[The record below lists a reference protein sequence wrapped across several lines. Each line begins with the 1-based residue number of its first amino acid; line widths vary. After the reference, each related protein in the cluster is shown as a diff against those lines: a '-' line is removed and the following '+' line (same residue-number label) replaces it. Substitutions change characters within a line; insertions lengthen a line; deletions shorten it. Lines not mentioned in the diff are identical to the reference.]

1 MFQVSRKNSQG
12 PWGLP
17 NSARI
22 HPLDNG
28 HKTEVLNFLA
38 AHPLRT
44 FMMTSLINDNG
55 LVTSFNRGTFYGC
68 RADQGRLEGVA
79 LIGDITLFEA
89 ENDRALAAF
98 VRLTRTCPT
107 ADVVLGRAER
117 VDRFL
122 SYYTQASVKPRLVCY
137 ELLLRNRST
146 ANVETVASLRPA
158 TFNDLELVVPVHAQL
173 VFEEKGVNPLEVDPA
188 GFRQRCAHRVQQ
200 GRVWGAIEDGRL
212 KFKANVVS
220 ETAEVTYLE
229 GVYVSSEHRG
239 NGYGA
244 RCLTQLTNHL
254 LERAD
259 SVCLLVNQKNLLA
272 QACYRKAGYQFQEYY
287 DTLYLQHQPPPADRE
302 LQP

>member
-1 MFQVSRKNSQG
+1 L
-12 PWGLP
+12 GLR
-17 NSARI
+17 NGERI

-28 HKTEVLNFLA
+28 HKLEVLDLLA

-55 LVTSFNRGTFYGC
+55 LVTSFNRGTFYGF
-68 RADQGRLEGVA
+68 RADHGRLEGVA
-79 LIGDITLFEA
+79 LIGDITLFET
-89 ENDRALAAF
+89 ENDCALAAF
-98 VRLTRTCPT
+98 ARLTRACPT

-158 TFNDLELVVPVHAQL
+158 TFNELELVVPVHAQM

-188 GFRQRCAHRVQQ
+188 GFRRRCAHRVQQ
-200 GRVWGAIEDGRL
+200 GRVWVAIEDGRL

-229 GVYVSSEHRG
+229 GVYVSPDHRS

-254 LERAD
+254 LERAN

-287 DTLYLQHQPPPADRE
+287 DTLYLQQQPLPADRE
-302 LQP
+302 